1 MNYKVGMKVHINHIN
16 DPYADYSG
24 REGVIVHID
33 DMGQL
38 HGTWGSLALV
48 PEEDSFSSIIEYTP
62 LYYATPCQVRW
73 YKPEDNKWHS
83 GIAYKDELILDDG
96 RVDKLDNI
104 VHQAET
110 CGIYWDDAIVEL
122 SWLPLNC

>member
-1 MNYKVGMKVHINHIN
+1 MNYQVGMKVHINHIN
-16 DPYADYSG
+16 DPYANYDG
-24 REGVIVHID
+24 REGMIVHID

-48 PEEDSFSSIIEYTP
+48 PEEDSFDIIYDYTP

-73 YKPEDNKWHS
+73 YNIQDHQWHA

-96 RVDKLDNI
+96 AVDKIDAI
-104 VHQAET
+104 VKAAQT
-110 CGIYWDDAIVEL
+110 CGIHWDDAVVEL
-122 SWLPLNC
+122 NWLPLK